1 MEFIET
7 KIGIINEQE
16 ATKKLVLLSCSEFCL
31 TISASIY
38 IYVFCQA
45 TSILSLVRCSSKLTS
60 NLFSQKYRNF
70 SAIEVYEEVKEM
82 AEDEDKD
89 EKEDDDAEI
98 LI

>member
-1 MEFIET
+1 MKFIET
-7 KIGIINEQE
+7 KTGIINEQE

-31 TISASIY
+31 TISASIS

-45 TSILSLVRCSSKLTS
+45 TNILSLVTCSSKLTS
-60 NLFSQKYRNF
+60 NLSPQKYRNF

-82 AEDEDKD
+82 AEDED